1 MNPMARKKRRAGA
14 WDTRTYLSLCV
25 VLAAVSGVLALVP
38 PPSTARSIPAIS
50 VAASP
55 SSIAA
60 ALNSDAGFNQ
70 SSSRAVAAPAASQDY
85 PSSLLIN
92 AIASENETA
101 SARVPIE
108 LATDTD
114 VSDQSVEI
122 GVREYSDMV
131 HSLAAADAGLYL
143 HIAAGIAD
151 IESDPRGVASSA
163 SRSVENASVIT
174 QAVLES
180 AGQSVNASLGHAGL
194 ELAQAATAFSDYETS
209 YRLSRTQEVS
219 PSGYAAGSR

>member
-1 MNPMARKKRRAGA
+1 MNPMARKKRRVRA

-38 PPSTARSIPAIS
+38 PPGTARSIPAIS
-50 VAASP
+50 VDASP
-55 SSIAA
+55 PSIAA
-60 ALNSDAGFNQ
+60 ALNSDSGF
-70 SSSRAVAAPAASQDY
+70 SKSVSRAAAAPAASQDY

-92 AIASENETA
+92 AIARENETA
-101 SARVPIE
+101 NAIVPIE
-108 LATDTD
+108 PATDID
-114 VSDQSVEI
+114 VSDQSVQI

-131 HSLAAADAGLYL
+131 HSLADTDAGLYL

-151 IESDPRGVASSA
+151 IETDPGGVASSA
-163 SRSVENASVIT
+163 SESVENASVIT

-180 AGQSVNASLGHAGL
+180 AGESLHASLGHADL
-194 ELAQAATAFSDYETS
+194 ELAQAASAFSDYETS

-219 PSGYAAGSR
+219 PSGYVAGSR